1 MQRSYIFPSHQFP
14 VRSDAV
20 INGSTIERVIQ
31 VLLDNGPKQATTF
44 YPTGYP
50 AAMTHMETIDTINS
64 RKSIRRFL
72 DTPVEK
78 EKIQALLEAA
88 IRAPS
93 AMNKQCW
100 RFVAVTD
107 KETIAQLAK
116 CNMVF
121 NSWLKDAPAVI
132 VALADPKE
140 STDMDDLPYYMW
152 DAALAMH
159 TLVLAATDIGLGTC
173 YLAAYN
179 EAKVKDLLGIP
190 DELRVV
196 CMTPLGYPTERRSV
210 GERLMK
216 AMAGSSKRKPVDEV
230 AHWEKW

>member
-1 MQRSYIFPSHQFP
+1 MR
-14 VRSDAV
+14 
-20 INGSTIERVIQ
+20 
-31 VLLDNGPKQATTF
+31 
-44 YPTGYP
+44 YP
-50 AAMTHMETIDTINS
+50 AEVNNMQTLEAINT

-100 RFVAVTD
+100 RFVAVTN

-121 NSWLKDAPAVI
+121 NGWLKDAPAII
-132 VALADPKE
+132 VALADPDE
-140 STDMDDLPYYMW
+140 SADMNDLPYYMW
-152 DAALAMH
+152 DSALAMH
-159 TLVLAATDIGLGTC
+159 TLVLAATDMGLGTC

-179 EAKVKDLLGIP
+179 EDKVKELLGIP
-190 DELRVV
+190 EDLRVV
-196 CMTPLGYPTERRSV
+196 CMTPLGYPTEKRSV
-210 GERLMK
+210 GEKLMK
-216 AMAGSSKRKPVDEV
+216 AMAGSSKRKPVEEV

>member
-1 MQRSYIFPSHQFP
+1 MPYPVVMATMQTLE
-14 VRSDAV
+14 A
-20 INGSTIERVIQ
+20 
-31 VLLDNGPKQATTF
+31 
-44 YPTGYP
+44 
-50 AAMTHMETIDTINS
+50 INS

-78 EKIQALLEAA
+78 EKIQTLLEAA

-100 RFVAVTD
+100 RFITVTN

-121 NSWLKDAPAVI
+121 NGWLKDAPAII
-132 VALADPKE
+132 VVCADPKE
-140 STDMDDLPYYMW
+140 SADMNDLPYYMW
-152 DAALAMH
+152 DSALAMH
-159 TLVLAATDIGLGTC
+159 TLVLAATDMGLGTC

-179 EAKVKDLLGIP
+179 EDKVKELLGIP
-190 DELRVV
+190 EDLRVV
-196 CMTPLGYPTERRSV
+196 CMTPLGYPTEKRSLT
-210 GERLMK
+210 EKLTK
-216 AMAGSSKRKPVDEV
+216 AVAGSSKRKPVDEV